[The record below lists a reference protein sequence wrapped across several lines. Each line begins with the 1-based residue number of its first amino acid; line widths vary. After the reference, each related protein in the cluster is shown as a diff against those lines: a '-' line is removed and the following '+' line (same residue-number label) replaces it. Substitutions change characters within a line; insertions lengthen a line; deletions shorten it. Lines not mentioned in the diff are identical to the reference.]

1 MKGEALRIGV
11 LMGGA
16 SAEREI
22 SLRSGRAVAAALQR
36 RGRDVVALD
45 LTPGSDWS
53 AMIGAAAIDVAFVV
67 LHGTLGEDGAIQG
80 LLETMG
86 IPYTGSGVTASAI
99 CMNKRLSK
107 DLLKAYGV
115 PLAVDIPLDG
125 DGFPVRY
132 PVFVKPVAEGSS
144 VGLHL
149 VASATEWSKLHIADP
164 SAWLIEMPVHGVEV
178 AVSVLDGEA
187 LPCIEVRPAGGIY
200 DYAAKY
206 ETHDT
211 RYICPAAL
219 PVESQRLCMEQA
231 ERVVALLAC
240 RGAPRVDM
248 IVADG
253 GEAVVL
259 EVNTIPGMT
268 ATSLL
273 PKSAAAAGIDFDALC
288 LHLLALAHSDAG
300 LCNEKP

>member
-1 MKGEALRIGV
+1 MGRTMKVGV
-11 LMGGA
+11 LMGGT

-22 SLRSGRAVAAALQR
+22 SLRSGQAVVAALQR
-36 RGRDVVALD
+36 CGRRVVALD
-45 LTPGSDWS
+45 LPPEGDWP
-53 AMIGAAAIDVAFVV
+53 AIIREAEIGVAFVA
-67 LHGTLGEDGAIQG
+67 LHGTMGEDGAIQG
-80 LLETMG
+80 LLETMR
-86 IPYTGSGVTASAI
+86 IPYTGSGVMASAL
-99 CMNKRLSK
+99 CMNKRVSK
-107 DLLKAYGV
+107 DLLRAHGIPV
-115 PLAVDIPLDG
+115 ALDIPLG
-125 DGFPVRY
+125 ADGFPVRY
-132 PVFVKPVAEGSS
+132 PVFVKPVAQGSS

-149 VASATEWSKLHIADP
+149 VSSVAAWDALNITDVSS
-164 SAWLIEMPVHGVEV
+164 WLIEMPAQGVEV

-206 ETHDT
+206 ESHDT
-211 RYICPAAL
+211 RYICPAEL

-231 ERVVALLAC
+231 EMAVALLGC

-248 IVADG
+248 IVIDG

-273 PKSAAAAGIDFDALC
+273 PKSAAAAGIDFEKLC
-288 LHLLALAHSDAG
+288 LRLLDLAHCDG
-300 LCNEKP
+300 ELCVSKL